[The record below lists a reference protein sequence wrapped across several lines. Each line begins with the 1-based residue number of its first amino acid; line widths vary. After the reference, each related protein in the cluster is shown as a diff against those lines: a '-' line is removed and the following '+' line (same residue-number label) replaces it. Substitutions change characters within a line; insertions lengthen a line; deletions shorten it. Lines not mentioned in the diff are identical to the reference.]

1 VREIGRV
8 SPSQVGCD
16 TFGIGKMHESFH
28 TAGNVPEVR
37 DVLKMVATG
46 SQTREQIPLIY
57 AGVIL
62 SGPWKVEEQKVSCR
76 WYVRS
81 G

>member
-1 VREIGRV
+1 VREIDRV

-46 SQTREQIPLIY
+46 S
-57 AGVIL
+57 AN
-62 SGPWKVEEQKVSCR
+62 S
-76 WYVRS
+76 
-81 G
+81 